1 MTVITK
7 SPEQTELLGKKLAA
21 FLRPGDVIAYYG
33 DLGAG
38 KTAFTRG
45 LAAGLG
51 IREAVTSPTYTIVNE
66 YLSGR
71 MPLFHFD
78 MYRLSSSEELFDIGW
93 EDYLARG
100 GVCAVEWS
108 ENVADALTDAISITI
123 EKDPAQLD
131 WRKITI
137 EGGARCE
144 ALGL

>member
-108 ENVADALTDAISITI
+108 ENVAGALPEETIFVSIETLGDEERRI
-123 EKDPAQLD
+123 RL
-131 WRKITI
+131 
-137 EGGARCE
+137 EGGGGRF
-144 ALGL
+144 

>member
-78 MYRLSSSEELFDIGW
+78 MYRLASSDDLWDIGW
-93 EDYLARG
+93 EDYLERG

-108 ENVADALTDAISITI
+108 ENVADAMEGAIRVDIAKLSDDTR
-123 EKDPAQLD
+123 E
-131 WRKITI
+131 ITI
-137 EGGARCE
+137 EGGNAN
-144 ALGL
+144 ADFSL

>member
-7 SPEQTELLGKKLAA
+7 SPEQTELLGKKLAEL
-21 FLRPGDVIAYYG
+21 LRPGDVIAYYG

-93 EDYLARG
+93 EDYLQRG

-123 EKDPAQLD
+123 EKDLAQLD

-137 EGGARCE
+137 EGGARFE

>member
-1 MTVITK
+1 MTITTN
-7 SPEQTELLGKKLAA
+7 SPEQTELLGKKLAEL
-21 FLRPGDVIAYYG
+21 LRPGDVIAYYG

-137 EGGARCE
+137 EGGARFE

>member
-137 EGGARCE
+137 EGGARFE
-144 ALGL
+144 ALGI

>member
-7 SPEQTELLGKKLAA
+7 SPEQTELLGKKLAEL
-21 FLRPGDVIAYYG
+21 LRPGDVIAYYG

-123 EKDPAQLD
+123 EKDLAQLD
-131 WRKITI
+131 WLKITI
-137 EGGARCE
+137 DGGARFE

>member
-7 SPEQTELLGKKLAA
+7 SPEQTELLGKKLAEL
-21 FLRPGDVIAYYG
+21 LRPGDVIAYYG

-93 EDYLARG
+93 EDYLERG

-137 EGGARCE
+137 EGGARFE

>member
-7 SPEQTELLGKKLAA
+7 SPEQTELLGKKLAEL
-21 FLRPGDVIAYYG
+21 LRPGDVIAYYG

-137 EGGARCE
+137 EGGARFE
-144 ALGL
+144 ALGF